1 MVDNC
6 NQKVCRA
13 ALSNI
18 TRRLWLFQLG
28 IVSGLGLFAGQIT
41 LAQTEPALSENTVTT
56 LPAQGEVT
64 IPAISPS
71 PETTTLVEPVS
82 NPPESVEIVSPND
95 VVPTSIPTL
104 SGANPIPSPAASIQE
119 SSPEASLLDESIDRS
134 SPIDYYGSVF
144 IDPTDYSIGATET
157 APISAQQISDCQF
170 PSADSVN
177 GRSLTCNQPTAIAPA
192 PSQNAMASG
201 NIKPDRRAFSIGP
214 VSISSTGVQIPESTT
229 KVGQAYYNQIT
240 RSIVNLQLGKESIF
254 PLSVPATITS
264 LFGWHIHPISGE
276 QRFHSGIDLAAPA
289 GTPVVAAQ
297 AGKVLVSNFL
307 GGYGLTVI
315 LRHGKNDLESR
326 YPHLSRQFVEPGDWV
341 EQGEVIGLVGSTG
354 NSTGPH
360 LHFELR
366 QFTTDGWVAI
376 DPENF
381 IETTLATLLQF
392 HPLKQ
397 TQGNDQKF
405 SEQYVSLPFRPAQPH
420 AN

>member
-1 MVDNC
+1 MMDNC

-13 ALSNI
+13 ALSNL
-18 TRRLWLFQLG
+18 TRRVWLFQLG

-41 LAQTEPALSENTVTT
+41 LAQTEPALSENTVIT
-56 LPAQGEVT
+56 LPAQREVT
-64 IPAISPS
+64 TPAISPL
-71 PETTTLVEPVS
+71 PETILVEPVS
-82 NPPESVEIVSPND
+82 NPPKSVEIVSPND
-95 VVPTSIPTL
+95 VVPTSIPTFP
-104 SGANPIPSPAASIQE
+104 SSADPIPSPTASIQE
-119 SSPEASLLDESIDRS
+119 SSTGASLSDESINRS

-170 PSADSVN
+170 PSAGSVN

-201 NIKPDRRAFSIGP
+201 NIKPDRRALNIGP
-214 VSISSTGVQIPESTT
+214 VSISSTGVQISEGTT

-264 LFGWHIHPISGE
+264 LFGWRIHPISGE

-297 AGKVLVSNFL
+297 AGKVLVSDFL

-326 YPHLSRQFVEPGDWV
+326 YPHLSQQFVEPGDWV

-366 QFTTDGWVAI
+366 QFTADGWVAI

-381 IETTLATLLQF
+381 VETTLATLFQF
-392 HPLKQ
+392 NHLEQ
-397 TQGNDQKF
+397 AQGNDQNF